1 MTEQATKIV
10 VTPSQAELALGST
23 LQLSVELLNRQ
34 GESVDV
40 DGSEAN
46 LPEFKHRTRT
56 SQRNGVSHGKQPC
69 SECLKHGWNCGGR
82 SFIPIRREWKNLYL
96 RFIGDYG
103 TARVLRARCATQF
116 RQGRL
121 STVR

>member
-40 DGSEAN
+40 DGSKLTFQSSNTVLA
-46 LPEFKHRTRT
+46 
-56 SQRNGVSHGKQPC
+56 QVS
-69 SECLKHGWNCGGR
+69 
-82 SFIPIRREWKNLYL
+82 
-96 RFIGDYG
+96 
-103 TARVLRARCATQF
+103 AR
-116 RQGRL
+116 G
-121 STVR
+121 